1 MAKFKVEIT
10 EILQRQLEVEAPSKE
25 DALRQIEQMY
35 KEQEIILDSS
45 DYKDCSIKLLNKER
59 EKIHEQTIWF
69 IR

>member
-10 EILQRQLEVEAPSKE
+10 EILQRQLEVEVPSKE

-59 EKIHEQTIWF
+59 EKIHEQTI
-69 IR
+69 